1 MQSPQVV
8 RRASVLGMTVA
19 VFMAASAE
27 VNLARAAT
35 WICVPETAG
44 QDVTSGGTSGEC
56 KAAYTKVE
64 LPPTAEMTVL
74 NDILPHTKYV
84 AEGIDK
90 KPTIQFSGAN
100 VQIINGEGKTT
111 TTNGEGNLVIGYDE
125 EPGSQ
130 TGSHDLMLGGHQS
143 FTSFAGLI
151 AGYAN
156 SISGKY
162 ATVSGGWGNIASGE
176 EAPSVSGGVDN
187 TASGFYTS
195 ISGGSNNAASREDA
209 SISGGHGNTASGR
222 VASVSG
228 GSENKS
234 SGEYASV
241 LGGYKNL
248 AEGEWS
254 AVYGGKEQTASKE
267 YEVIG

>member
-1 MQSPQVV
+1 MQLSQAV
-8 RRASVLGMTVA
+8 RRASMLGMTVA

-27 VNLARAAT
+27 VDLAGAAT

-44 QDVTSGGTSGEC
+44 NAVTSGGSSGEC

-74 NDILPHTKYV
+74 NDILPHIKYV
-84 AEGIDK
+84 AEGIDA
-90 KPTIQFSGAN
+90 KPTIQFSGVNA
-100 VQIINGEGKTT
+100 QIINGEGKTT
-111 TTNGEGNLVIGYDE
+111 TTNGEGNLIIGYDE

-130 TGSHDLMLGGHQS
+130 TGSHNLMLGTHQS
-143 FTSFAGLI
+143 YTSFGGLVAGFS
-151 AGYAN
+151 N
-156 SISGKY
+156 SISGRY
-162 ATVSGGWGNIASGE
+162 ATVSGGWGNTASGE
-176 EAPSVSGGVDN
+176 YAPSVSGGVDN

-195 ISGGSNNAASREDA
+195 VLGGYDNGASREDA
-209 SISGGHGNTASGR
+209 SVSGGHGNTASGKY
-222 VASVSG
+222 ASVSG
-228 GSENKS
+228 GASNKA

>member
-1 MQSPQVV
+1 MQLSQALG
-8 RRASVLGMTVA
+8 RASMLGIAVA

-27 VNLARAAT
+27 ISVAGAAT

-44 QDVTSGGTSGEC
+44 NAVTSGGSSGEC

-74 NDILPHTKYV
+74 NDILPHIKYV
-84 AEGIDK
+84 AEGIGA
-90 KPTIQFSGAN
+90 KPTIQFSGVN
-100 VQIINGEGKTT
+100 MQILNGEGKTT
-111 TTNGEGNLVIGYDE
+111 TTNGEGNLILGYDE

-130 TGSHDLMLGGHQS
+130 TGSHDLVLGTKQS
-143 FTSFAGLI
+143 YTSFGGLVAGFNNI
-151 AGYAN
+151 
-156 SISGKY
+156 ISGRY
-162 ATVSGGWGNIASGE
+162 ATVSGGWGNTASGE

-195 ISGGSNNAASREDA
+195 VLGGFDNAASREDA
-209 SISGGHGNTASGR
+209 TVSGGHGNTASSKY
-222 VASVSG
+222 ASVSG
-228 GSENKS
+228 GASNKAT
-234 SGEYASV
+234 GEYAAV
-241 LGGYKNL
+241 LGGFKNL

-254 AVYGGKEQTASKE
+254 VVYGGKEQTASKE